1 MKFRKLIGALGAAG
15 LLCGVAAQAVQ
26 AAEAVSVL
34 HWWTSGGES
43 KAIGVLKDDMTKQG
57 YTWKDFAVAGGA
69 GAAAMTAL
77 KTQVISGNAP
87 SAAQIKGPLIQEWA
101 DQGVLVPIDS
111 VAGDWKK
118 NLPPEIDKIM
128 HAGGHYVGAPFSVH
142 RVNWLYINKD
152 ALDKAGGKV
161 PTTWPEFFAVADKM
175 KANGIVPVAAGGQ
188 PWQDLT
194 LWEDVVLSQGADFY
208 KKAIVDL
215 DQKTLT
221 SDQMVGV
228 FDTVRKI
235 ETYFDNGRT
244 GRDWNLATAMV
255 INGKAGMQFMGDWAK
270 GEFTSAGKTAGIPY
284 WVWLAMPRLYPEEV
298 HDPGGYAALG
308 MAWEETR
315 EMPVGFAKQQV
326 GYIRVSGNCALCHV
340 TTQPTQPDQPPR
352 IVPAVSGKTT
362 DPRRLLMFFQE
373 SAADPRFNADELFSE
388 IDKDT
393 SLSLWE
399 KALYRYVLIP
409 RVKKAFLEDPAKALF
424 SPAIRA
430 HWQNPQ
436 APFDD
441 PELKALADYMRRQ
454 SHQAAQQ
461 P

>member
-1 MKFRKLIGALGAAG
+1 MKVRAIMAALAAAG
-15 LLCGVAAQAVQ
+15 LMGGVSAAQA
-26 AAEAVSVL
+26 AESVEVL

-43 KAIGVLKDDMTKQG
+43 KAVGVLKDDMNKQG

-101 DQGVLVPIDS
+101 EQGVLVNIDS

-128 HAGGHYVGAPFSVH
+128 RTEGHYVAAPFSVH
-142 RVNWLYINKD
+142 RINWLYINKA

-175 KANGIVPVAAGGQ
+175 KAAGIQPIAMGGQ

-208 KKAIVDL
+208 KKAVVDL

-221 SDQMVGV
+221 SDRMVSV

-235 ETYFDNGRT
+235 QGYFDSGRT

-255 INGKAGMQFMGDWAK
+255 INNKAGMQFMGDFAK
-270 GEFTSAGKTAGIPY
+270 GEFANANKKAGSDYLCVPVPGTDTAYTFNVDSFVFFEQKSQKAATPGQ
-284 WVWLAMPRLYPEEV
+284 LAMAKTIMSPAFQEQFSLYKGSIPVRLGVDMSKFDDCAKKSYADEQTAIKA
-298 HDPGGYAALG
+298 GGYVPSLAHG
-308 MAWEETR
+308 MAQSDAVAGAFTDVVTKF
-315 EMPVGFAKQQV
+315 MNSQQDSKSAV
-326 GYIRVSGNCALCHV
+326 IAL
-340 TTQPTQPDQPPR
+340 
-352 IVPAVSGKTT
+352 
-362 DPRRLLMFFQE
+362 
-373 SAADPRFNADELFSE
+373 
-388 IDKDT
+388 
-393 SLSLWE
+393 
-399 KALYRYVLIP
+399 
-409 RVKKAFLEDPAKALF
+409 AKA
-424 SPAIRA
+424 AKTR
-430 HWQNPQ
+430 
-436 APFDD
+436 
-441 PELKALADYMRRQ
+441 
-454 SHQAAQQ
+454 
-461 P
+461 